1 MDTKKQRNIRENIK
15 KKVLVFLFLIL
26 GISNALAK
34 EFNSK
39 FNFTFDLP
47 DGYEILNSLNLYN
60 VYSSSH
66 KDPFLK
72 KQINRFKKILE
83 QQNIEI
89 LYNFSQSSVNNISI
103 LVFDNEYKVNKKTVL
118 KQCKKILKISKK
130 LGKRKVDLIECRMH
144 DYPKFAKW
152 SMYRENESS
161 FFENELTQQ
170 IIFQYK
176 KKEYVITVACL
187 EKCKLMKKDLFDLVK
202 SIEF

>member
-1 MDTKKQRNIRENIK
+1 MDNKKQRNIPGNIK
-15 KKVLVFLFLIL
+15 IKVLVFLFLIL

-103 LVFDNEYKVNKKTVL
+103 LVRAS
-118 KQCKKILKISKK
+118 C
-130 LGKRKVDLIECRMH
+130 
-144 DYPKFAKW
+144 P
-152 SMYRENESS
+152 
-161 FFENELTQQ
+161 
-170 IIFQYK
+170 
-176 KKEYVITVACL
+176 
-187 EKCKLMKKDLFDLVK
+187 
-202 SIEF
+202 